1 MANIV
6 CKKCFLFQ
14 VEIKKKCYWKCWLS
28 PSNRPNQ
35 QIKPYPTRWHYPLIT
50 YLTLTCSSIIES
62 ISENEIN
69 QHDMEH
75 SLIFILFKETLDIH
89 KYFVWIYID
98 SDGLKI
104 EHQSRD
110 IHIECSKQFKF
121 ILFWTN
127 TVHKISRVF
136 ITLTHTGSNDCRM
149 CTQEILDSA
158 KGQ

>member
-1 MANIV
+1 M
-6 CKKCFLFQ
+6 
-14 VEIKKKCYWKCWLS
+14 KKCYWKCWLS

-75 SLIFILFKETLDIH
+75 SLIFILFEETLDIH

-110 IHIECSKQFKF
+110 IHIQLYNSNSYFFEQTLSTRFLESSSHSLTQVQMIVECVLKKF
-121 ILFWTN
+121 
-127 TVHKISRVF
+127 
-136 ITLTHTGSNDCRM
+136 
-149 CTQEILDSA
+149 
-158 KGQ
+158 

>member
-1 MANIV
+1 MVNYIVYTAKIV
-6 CKKCFLFQ
+6 CKKWFLFQ
-14 VEIKKKCYWKCWLS
+14 VEMKKRYWKCWLR

-35 QIKPYPTRWHYPLIT
+35 QINPYPTRWHYPLIT

-110 IHIECSKQFKF
+110 IC
-121 ILFWTN
+121 TY
-127 TVHKISRVF
+127 RVLQT
-136 ITLTHTGSNDCRM
+136 IQIHTFLNKHCPQDF
-149 CTQEILDSA
+149 
-158 KGQ
+158 